1 MKDKLASLSFIA
13 APLCS
18 AVVLDADRDIEG
30 LEARFGDGNAVH
42 IRLSGTA
49 DLPWSTKMDLLAPQV
64 LDSRLAFAGK
74 VVMNLMPGF
83 WRRWVTF
90 LTRLSSQ
97 DPSS

>member
-49 DLPWSTKMDLLAPQV
+49 GVPWSTK
-64 LDSRLAFAGK
+64 
-74 VVMNLMPGF
+74 
-83 WRRWVTF
+83 WIC
-90 LTRLSSQ
+90 
-97 DPSS
+97 

>member
-49 DLPWSTKMDLLAPQV
+49 DAPWSTNGSVSA
-64 LDSRLAFAGK
+64 AGPRQQIG
-74 VVMNLMPGF
+74 VCWQGSHESDAGVYGEGG
-83 WRRWVTF
+83 
-90 LTRLSSQ
+90 
-97 DPSS
+97 